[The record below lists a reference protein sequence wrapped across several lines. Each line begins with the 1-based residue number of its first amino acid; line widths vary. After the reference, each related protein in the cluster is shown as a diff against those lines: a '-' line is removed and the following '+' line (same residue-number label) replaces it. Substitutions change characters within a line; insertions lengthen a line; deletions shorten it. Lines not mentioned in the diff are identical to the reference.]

1 MLDCKNFIRPT
12 SSTPGFLRKE
22 GHPEV
27 LYKPVQP
34 GVKGPR
40 EVMFYETMFG
50 GESWCIVWS
59 CDYHL
64 TVSHALASVCI
75 NVHCVSSEGSLLPS
89 LPPASVPHSPLSS
102 LPPPSFPPSPCLR
115 PSLPHSPPSSLLDDI
130 NVESLPEDIQQLRT
144 IIPRY
149 LGTANIRDRAG
160 HIRILFKPLFWNAV
174 AVGYQH
180 IHKQSWE
187 LFMPVVYAI
196 HEWLIHNCC
205 VNIFTGPINP
215 FSHLYIMAHMLW
227 QASPKS

>member
-1 MLDCKNFIRPT
+1 MYAKPVPPSLVRETMYEVLTKSHFYNEVVGLRASTWYKILTQVTGTYTCIFLDSKKFIRPT
-12 SSTPGFLRKE
+12 SSPPGFLRKE

-27 LYKPVQP
+27 LYKPVQS

-64 TVSHALASVCI
+64 TVSYALAGVCI
-75 NVHCVSSEGSLLPS
+75 HWVGSEGSRQCFLFVPPPLPPS
-89 LPPASVPHSPLSS
+89 LPPLPPSFLPSPLPPSLSPPLSS
-102 LPPPSFPPSPCLR
+102 LP
-115 PSLPHSPPSSLLDDI
+115 DDI

-160 HIRILFKPLFWNAV
+160 HIRILSKPLFWNAG

-180 IHKQSWE
+180 IHKQS
-187 LFMPVVYAI
+187 
-196 HEWLIHNCC
+196 
-205 VNIFTGPINP
+205 
-215 FSHLYIMAHMLW
+215 
-227 QASPKS
+227 